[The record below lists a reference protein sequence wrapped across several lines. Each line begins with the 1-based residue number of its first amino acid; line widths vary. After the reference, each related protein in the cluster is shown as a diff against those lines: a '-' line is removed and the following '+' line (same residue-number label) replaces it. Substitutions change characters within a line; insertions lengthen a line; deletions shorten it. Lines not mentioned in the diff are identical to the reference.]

1 MQVTMPAAR
10 RLAQPPQHLAD
21 GGAVGFGARG
31 LSQLREL
38 VPKMAAMGFPQ
49 QAQAPAPAP
58 VSDPRAAQLMAM
70 IPQMEAM
77 GFKQKPQMLARGGMV
92 RGPGT
97 GTSDSIPDEVE
108 PDTFIMPADSTEA
121 IGPSAL
127 EKLGAMP
134 VRLSDGEFK
143 IPPEQVMALGAAVL
157 KLYKDATHTPVNGED
172 GGQTDAEVD
181 DDDGAR
187 GFNPADRMAQMPQM
201 YADGGMV
208 DPNRPN
214 SFGDA
219 AAVTRDPGVIQVDSG
234 YQPGNGTVSVVPSQ
248 PVAAPAPTRPPN
260 TVVSMINPEWDRV
273 AKQQPGAAPAPQ
285 NAAAALAAPPAPA
298 AATAQ
303 PTAPMSWQERQD
315 QRSAEVSAAS
325 ITNRPEWRRTP
336 RPLSSTGFAPAADR
350 LGAMPNQPRRYAD
363 GGMVEDDLQ
372 KRLAQIPTGGM
383 QAPQPD
389 GSQNNPLNTEIGR
402 NAMNTLAALPGAGGL
417 ASRGGAQVARAA
429 TGGVASAERAIP
441 ATWEVVQDG
450 GSLVGR
456 AASAA
461 PASVQIGRSGGGAL
475 TRAASMSQGA
485 PQAALSGPGG
495 QLATRATGEVGEAA
509 AGFAPR
515 ARAATQWADVV
526 EPAALGAPTVGQGA
540 AAVGQAAPGAARGF
554 GRYAAGAAGLGGA
567 ALVAGSAGDSG
578 ASQAAPSMPPSQ
590 SLMQPA
596 GTPQNSMAAQ
606 VPAAAAMGQ
615 MPATP
620 NAITRTGN
628 SYTGPANISGDVR
641 INGAAPGGG
650 QISAQNMAAADSL
663 AGRQA
668 QESLARVLGQMPSA
682 AQGVQVPT
690 IRTSANDWQSRND
703 LRNLEVSASSIT
715 NNGGRFDPTGGRN
728 QAQSAYR
735 AALETDNALRASA
748 PGLAQQAMREQGD
761 TQRAGLQVA
770 ASGIN
775 AAADRQNAL
784 ERTLIGE
791 RGANTRAGVSAAA
804 TLDAA
809 RVRAG
814 AGANKPLNDVQS
826 KALQFGTRMQAA
838 GSVLD
843 GLASKGVDQ
852 PGLIKRAADAV
863 GMGGAANWTQSGEQQ
878 QVEQAQRDFI
888 NAVLRR
894 ESGAAIADSE
904 FSNARQQY
912 FPQVGDSPEVIAQKR
927 KNREIATAG
936 VLAEVPDS
944 ETRVNQVMATANGN
958 SPAPQGLPSGMSR
971 QVGTSGGRPVYED
984 AQGNRF
990 IGG

>member
-1 MQVTMPAAR
+1 MYGYQPPAAR
-10 RLAQPPQHLAD
+10 RLAQTPEQYAD
-21 GGAVGFGARG
+21 GGLVARMKSADAGPAAFGSRG
-31 LSQLREL
+31 LSQLRDM
-38 VPKMAAMGFPQ
+38 VPQMAAMGYPQ
-49 QAQAPAPAP
+49 QAAAPAPAPAP

-77 GFKQKPQMLARGGMV
+77 GFKQKPQMLARGGLV

-97 GTSDSIPDEVE
+97 GTSDSIPDEAE
-108 PDTFIMPADSTEA
+108 PGTYIMPADSTEA

-127 EKLGAMP
+127 EKMGTMP

-181 DDDGAR
+181 DDDDAR

-219 AAVTRDPGVIQVDSG
+219 AAAARDPGVTQVDSG

-248 PVAAPAPTRPPN
+248 PVAPPAPTRPPN

-273 AKQQPGAAPAPQ
+273 AKQQNAAAPAPQ

-298 AATAQ
+298 AA
-303 PTAPMSWQERQD
+303 PTAPTPAPQPAAAMGWLDRNK
-315 QRSAEVSAAS
+315 QRNAEVSAAS
-325 ITNRPEWRRTP
+325 ITNRPEWSKTP
-336 RPLSSTGFAPAADR
+336 IKPPAQPPEPTPPAPPPVESRVSMPQSTFQSRAAY
-350 LGAMPNQPRRYAD
+350 GYQPRRYAD

-372 KRLAQIPTGGM
+372 KRLMQIPSSAPPGWNGGG
-383 QAPQPD
+383 
-389 GSQNNPLNTEIGR
+389 GSGSGG
-402 NAMNTLAALPGAGGL
+402 GAGG
-417 ASRGGAQVARAA
+417 V
-429 TGGVASAERAIP
+429 TGSWDAP
-441 ATWEVVQDG
+441 Q
-450 GSLVGR
+450 
-456 AASAA
+456 AA
-461 PASVQIGRSGGGAL
+461 PAPAPSQPAGAL
-475 TRAASMSQGA
+475 TRAASMSA
-485 PQAALSGPGG
+485 PAPAVQAMGTLPLNPNGG
-495 QLATRATGEVGEAA
+495 QVSTQSMGAADGLARRGAA
-509 AGFAPR
+509 DALAQMPNAP
-515 ARAATQWADVV
+515 APVQ
-526 EPAALGAPTVGQGA
+526 APTV
-540 AAVGQAAPGAARGF
+540 
-554 GRYAAGAAGLGGA
+554 LT
-567 ALVAGSAGDSG
+567 SE
-578 ASQAAPSMPPSQ
+578 
-590 SLMQPA
+590 
-596 GTPQNSMAAQ
+596 NS
-606 VPAAAAMGQ
+606 
-615 MPATP
+615 
-620 NAITRTGN
+620 
-628 SYTGPANISGDVR
+628 
-641 INGAAPGGG
+641 
-650 QISAQNMAAADSL
+650 
-663 AGRQA
+663 
-668 QESLARVLGQMPSA
+668 
-682 AQGVQVPT
+682 
-690 IRTSANDWQSRND
+690 WQKRND
-703 LRNLEVSASSIT
+703 LRNALVSASSIT
-715 NNGGRFDPTGGRN
+715 ANGGRFDRN
-728 QAQSAYR
+728 KGESPESLTYR
-735 AALETDNALRASA
+735 AMLGTDQALQASA
-748 PGLAQQAMREQGD
+748 PGLAQAAMREQGD

>member
-1 MQVTMPAAR
+1 MYGYQPPAAR
-10 RLAQPPQHLAD
+10 RLAQTPEQYAD
-21 GGAVGFGARG
+21 GGLVARMKSADAGPAAFGARG
-31 LSQLREL
+31 LSQLRDL
-38 VPKMAAMGFPQ
+38 VPKMAAMGYPQ

-77 GFKQKPQMLARGGMV
+77 GYKQQPQMLARGGMV

-97 GTSDSIPDEVE
+97 GTSDSIPDQAE
-108 PDTFIMPADSTEA
+108 PGTYIMPADSTAA

-127 EKLGAMP
+127 EKLGTMP

-219 AAVTRDPGVIQVDSG
+219 AAVTRDPGVTQVDSG

-248 PVAAPAPTRPPN
+248 PVAPPAPTRPPN

-285 NAAAALAAPPAPA
+285 NAAAALAASPAPA
-298 AATAQ
+298 AA
-303 PTAPMSWQERQD
+303 PTAPTPAPQPAAAMGWLDRNK
-315 QRSAEVSAAS
+315 QRNAEVSAAS
-325 ITNRPEWRRTP
+325 ITNRPEWSKTP
-336 RPLSSTGFAPAADR
+336 IRPPAQPPEPTPPAPPPVDSRISMPQSTFQGKAAY
-350 LGAMPNQPRRYAD
+350 GYQPRRYAD

-372 KRLAQIPTGGM
+372 KRLMQIPSSAPPGWNGGGG
-383 QAPQPD
+383 
-389 GSQNNPLNTEIGR
+389 GSGGGG
-402 NAMNTLAALPGAGGL
+402 GAGG
-417 ASRGGAQVARAA
+417 V
-429 TGGVASAERAIP
+429 TGS
-441 ATWEVVQDG
+441 WEAPQ
-450 GSLVGR
+450 
-456 AASAA
+456 AA
-461 PASVQIGRSGGGAL
+461 PAPAPAQPAGAL
-475 TRAASMSQGA
+475 TRAASMSA
-485 PQAALSGPGG
+485 PPTQAPAV
-495 QLATRATGEVGEAA
+495 QAMATL
-509 AGFAPR
+509 P
-515 ARAATQWADVV
+515 
-526 EPAALGAPTVGQGA
+526 L
-540 AAVGQAAPGAARGF
+540 
-554 GRYAAGAAGLGGA
+554 
-567 ALVAGSAGDSG
+567 
-578 ASQAAPSMPPSQ
+578 
-590 SLMQPA
+590 
-596 GTPQNSMAAQ
+596 N
-606 VPAAAAMGQ
+606 
-615 MPATP
+615 P
-620 NAITRTGN
+620 N
-628 SYTGPANISGDVR
+628 
-641 INGAAPGGG
+641 GG
-650 QISAQNMAAADSL
+650 QISTRSMGAAD
-663 AGRQA
+663 G
-668 QESLARVLGQMPSA
+668 LARRGAADAMAQMPSA
-682 AQGVQVPT
+682 PAPVQAPT
-690 IRTSANDWQSRND
+690 VLTSENSWQKRND
-703 LRNLEVSASSIT
+703 LRNALVSASSIT
-715 NNGGRFDPTGGRN
+715 ANGGRFDRN
-728 QAQSAYR
+728 KGESPESLTYR
-735 AALETDNALRASA
+735 AMLGTDQALQASA
-748 PGLAQQAMREQGD
+748 PGLAQAAMREQGD
-761 TQRAGLQVA
+761 TQRAGLQVSATTAEGA
-770 ASGIN
+770 AN
-775 AAADRQNAL
+775 RQNDFV
-784 ERTLIGE
+784 RTLLKEQGDNA
-791 RGANTRAGVSAAA
+791 RTGLTNQA

-809 RVRAG
+809 RLKAG
-814 AGANKPLNDVQS
+814 TSANKPLNDVQS